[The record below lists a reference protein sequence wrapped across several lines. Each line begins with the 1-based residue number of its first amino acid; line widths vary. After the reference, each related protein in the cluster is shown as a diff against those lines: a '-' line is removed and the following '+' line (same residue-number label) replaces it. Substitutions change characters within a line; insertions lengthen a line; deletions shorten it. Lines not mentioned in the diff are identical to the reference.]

1 MAKSLC
7 KYRRIELADQ
17 FDAISQIVSVPNYIC
32 SSCARVAAKKVYL
45 CKPCALPRTAV
56 HAPSTSVVS
65 PTALSVLT
73 PAAME
78 AAPVASA
85 VHEAVS
91 THDDRMAVNA
101 GSGVTEAPAET
112 LPSHASRKH
121 IKKLTKLAKKKRKML
136 KKAAKAVKRYEKVL
150 GKVKMAL
157 AR

>member
-32 SSCARVAAKKVYL
+32 SSCARVASKKVYL
-45 CKPCALPRTAV
+45 CKPSALPHTAV
-56 HAPSTSVVS
+56 HAPLPSVVS
-65 PTALSVLT
+65 PTGLPVLT
-73 PAAME
+73 SAAME

-85 VHEAVS
+85 VHEVVT
-91 THDDRMAVNA
+91 THDDSWAVEA
-101 GSGVTEAPAET
+101 GSDVTET
-112 LPSHASRKH
+112 LSSHASRKQ

-150 GKVKMAL
+150 GKVKTAL